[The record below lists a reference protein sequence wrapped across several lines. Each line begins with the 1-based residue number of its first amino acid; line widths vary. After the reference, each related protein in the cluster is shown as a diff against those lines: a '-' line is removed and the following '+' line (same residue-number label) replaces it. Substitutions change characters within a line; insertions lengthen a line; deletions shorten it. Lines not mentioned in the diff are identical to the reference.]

1 MAITH
6 TESSV
11 LWSSAYSVSVSAGG
25 SQTSDVLALDATCV
39 NAQITLKAD
48 NSAGSPASDDIIY
61 FYLLQSAGDPDG
73 NAVADEYD
81 TSGHATFLAA
91 LDTSSEDPA
100 IKTVPLPLPQ
110 KGLKVYAE
118 GSTAGSTNA
127 ITVSA
132 VVLEQ
137 RAA

>member
-11 LWSSAYSVSVSAGG
+11 LWSAAYSASVSAGG
-25 SQTSDVLALDATCV
+25 SATSDVLSLDATCV

-48 NSAGSPASDDIIY
+48 NSTTAASDDVMY
-61 FYLLQSAGDPDG
+61 FYLLQSSGDPDG
-73 NAVADEYD
+73 NAVGDEYD
-81 TSGHATFLAA
+81 TDGHATFLAA
-91 LDTSSEDPA
+91 LDTSVEDPA